1 MKLLIT
7 IFLLCFS
14 SLSFAGGYPACK
26 DKNQQVS
33 LSNDDVIKWRDNME
47 PKFLARAFIKSKI
60 YGVIEDRQNHI
71 HFEVDLDG
79 DFATS
84 DDRLE
89 VIYNTKFG
97 AVPEFRQGDPLIAC
111 GDFIVDPYSPT
122 KAVLHWVHK
131 NPKDKGHD
139 DGYLV
144 INGILTGQ
152 VTK

>member
-1 MKLLIT
+1 MMKLLFTT
-7 IFLLCFS
+7 ILLFGS
-14 SLSFAGGYPACK
+14 FSFAGGYPACK
-26 DKNQQVS
+26 DKNQLVD
-33 LSNDDVIKWRDNME
+33 LSNDSIVKWRDNM
-47 PKFLARAFIKSKI
+47 PAKFLARAFVQAKI
-60 YGVIEDRQNHI
+60 VGVLEDRQNHI

-79 DFATS
+79 DFSTT

-89 VIYNTKFG
+89 VIYNTEFG
-97 AVPEFRQGDPLIAC
+97 AVPEFHQGDSLIAC

-131 NPKDKGHD
+131 NPKNTGHD

-152 VTK
+152 VTQ

>member
-1 MKLLIT
+1 MKVLFTAILL
-7 IFLLCFS
+7 FS
-14 SLSFAGGYPACK
+14 SLGFAGGYPACK
-26 DKNQQVS
+26 DKNQQVD
-33 LSNDDVIKWRDNME
+33 LSNDDIIKWRDNME
-47 PKFLARAFIKSKI
+47 PKFLARAFVKTKI
-60 YGVIEDRQNHI
+60 VGVLEDRQNHI

-79 DFATS
+79 DFSTS

-97 AVPEFRQGDPLIAC
+97 AVPEFRQGDTLIAC

-144 INGILTGQ
+144 INGTLTGQ
-152 VTK
+152 VTQ